1 MEAAGG
7 VRDGIGEAGIGG
19 SYAVLGYE
27 LLFPDQVRGLGPGE
41 LARISAGVTGV
52 LDEVYRRRRELSGE
66 RTRQLTEDLT
76 AGRVHL
82 FVLLDGARTVVATMA
97 FVKLESMFRDT
108 RVSMYEAGRAVKR
121 IGSPPR
127 LATALIDA
135 AFQWASEHL
144 DGDYVVAEARV
155 ACPEDGRPYNG
166 RILERVL
173 RNLDF
178 IPAFAAY
185 SHYVAQTEAEPFV
198 WACSAIDSDLWHKNV
213 QQQTIHLPE
222 GDESRMF
229 AGMLDE
235 SVSARVAFTGLAPGE
250 GGRRYGE
257 IRELVAP
264 SPLDESLYLLTHH
277 PLPSRKVVQAVPGV
291 LRPDG
296 VRASSGLGDRL
307 LVEED
312 IVGRPESAHVLGA
325 LYREGFSLAG
335 WAPSNYSY
343 GRLALVLTRPG
354 AVPADGVRVAAPD
367 LSALARFPRTHTF
380 LSHVLARRPLRD
392 VLKMRDD
399 REVRVGSPLVTEAL
413 SGQPTA

>member
-7 VRDGIGEAGIGG
+7 VRDGIGEAGTGG
-19 SYAVLGYE
+19 GYAVLGYE
-27 LLFPDQVRGLGPGE
+27 LLFPDQVRRLGPGE
-41 LARISAGVTGV
+41 LARIAQGVTGV

-66 RTRQLTEDLT
+66 RTRRLAEDLT

-82 FVLLDGARTVVATMA
+82 FVLLDGARAVVATMA
-97 FVKLESMFRDT
+97 FVKLESIFRDS

-135 AFQWASEHL
+135 AFQWAAGHL

-155 ACPEDGRPYNG
+155 ACPEAGRPYNG
-166 RILERVL
+166 RILDRVL

-198 WACSAIDSDLWHKNV
+198 WACSAIDSDLWRKNV

-222 GDESRMF
+222 GEESRMF

-235 SVSARVAFTGLAPGE
+235 SFSARLAFGGPAPGADE
-250 GGRRYGE
+250 RFYGE
-257 IRELVAP
+257 IRELVEP
-264 SPLDESLYLLTHH
+264 SPMDESLYILTRH
-277 PLPSRKVVQAVPGV
+277 PLPSRRVVGAVPGV
-291 LRPDG
+291 TRPDG

-312 IVGRPESAHVLGA
+312 IVGRPESAQVLGA

-335 WAPSNYSY
+335 WAPSNYSH
-343 GRLALVLTRPG
+343 GRIALVLTRPG
-354 AVPADGVRVAAPD
+354 AVPADGVWVAPPD
-367 LSALARFPRTHTF
+367 LSALAHLPVTHRFLT
-380 LSHVLARRPLRD
+380 HVLARRPLRD
-392 VLKMRDD
+392 VLKVRDAH
-399 REVRVGSPLVTEAL
+399 EVRVGSALVTEAL
-413 SGQPTA
+413 SGRPTA